1 MTDQPSRPPSV
12 TSDPQAELVARLR
25 EGIATEQILRGDRL
39 LPERE
44 MAQQLGVSRARL
56 RQALDQLESE
66 GALFRRRGQG
76 TFVQPP
82 PARDA
87 ARLKS
92 LAQRVSPQ
100 EVMEVR
106 QVVEPALAGLA
117 AQNADET
124 MHALFA
130 QAMQATLDATD
141 QQSYDAADDV
151 FHYKIAEMAQNPLFL
166 TVYEAI
172 RSVRAQAEWAS
183 RRAATYSPEVTRLLG
198 QQHQA
203 LAAAILRRDS
213 AGARQAM
220 QDHLTSVAETLL
232 QNPAAPPPDRHA
244 EE

>member
-1 MTDQPSRPPSV
+1 MTDRPPQRPSG
-12 TSDPQAELVARLR
+12 TTDAALPQQQLATRLQR
-25 EGIATEQILRGDRL
+25 EIATGAVLRGDRL

-44 MAQQLGVSRARL
+44 MAQHLGVSRARL
-56 RQALDQLESE
+56 RQALDQLETE

-82 PARDA
+82 PIPDA

-106 QVVEPALAGLA
+106 LQVEPALAGLA
-117 AQNADET
+117 ALRADDKARAVF
-124 MHALFA
+124 ALA
-130 QAMQATLDATD
+130 TQATLDARD

-172 RSVRAQAEWAS
+172 RSVRAQASWANT
-183 RRAATYSPEVTRLLG
+183 RAATYSREVTAVLG
-198 QQHQA
+198 QQHQT
-203 LAAAILRRDS
+203 LAAAILRGDS
-213 AGARQAM
+213 AAATEAM
-220 QDHLTSVAETLL
+220 RDHLRCVAETLL
-232 QNPAAPPPDRHA
+232 QDRPPSSSPP
-244 EE
+244 E